1 MIAHEHPFLSL
12 TLWCPGC
19 ETPSFQSDNGARGS
33 DGDAFM
39 GGSAWDFEN
48 WMTDYVA
55 TDGIH
60 FPEFVQPQDGDGAR
74 DLRAPYLAEP
84 KVLEQVN
91 VCAQV
96 RAALNIV

>member
-1 MIAHEHPFLSL
+1 MASLLCSLSFAH
-12 TLWCPGC
+12 
-19 ETPSFQSDNGARGS
+19 SFQSDNGARGS

-39 GGSAWDFEN
+39 GGSAWDFEH

-60 FPEFVQPQDGDGAR
+60 FAEFVQPQDGDGAR

-96 RAALNIV
+96 RAALNIVRNVTV